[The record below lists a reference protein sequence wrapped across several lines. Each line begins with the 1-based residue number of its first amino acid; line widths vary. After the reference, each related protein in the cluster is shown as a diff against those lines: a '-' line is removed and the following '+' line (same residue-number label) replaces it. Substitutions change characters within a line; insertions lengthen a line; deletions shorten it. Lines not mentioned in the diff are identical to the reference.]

1 MPFSFPDSVFMGF
14 LVNGM
19 RMLHAMAHVTG
30 LFMDPNSDHGVTT
43 LLPYPFPG
51 FAGIFDRSC
60 VCMGGDTPTLPGIIL
75 FSLLVST

>member
-1 MPFSFPDSVFMGF
+1 MTFSFPDSVFMGF

-43 LLPYPFPG
+43 REALVILLGNYKWS
-51 FAGIFDRSC
+51 RSLQIES
-60 VCMGGDTPTLPGIIL
+60 V
-75 FSLLVST
+75 LLSI